1 MKLKYSADKDEKA
14 IFKLEQ
20 TLVYTVSNL
29 IKQKSKW
36 SVLTRVHFD
45 KQRNVKQTL
54 PN

>member
-20 TLVYTVSNL
+20 SLVYTVCNL